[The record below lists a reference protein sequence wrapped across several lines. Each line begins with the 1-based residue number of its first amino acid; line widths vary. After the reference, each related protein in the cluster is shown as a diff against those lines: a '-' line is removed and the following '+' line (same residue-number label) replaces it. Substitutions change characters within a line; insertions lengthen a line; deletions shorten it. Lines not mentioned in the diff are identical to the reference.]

1 MRAGTNR
8 RLLVA
13 LALLLGSLTCGRD
26 TRLSPG
32 SEWLMVAPD
41 GITVLRMRVAKK
53 EGDTIT
59 LRMPFGTMDV
69 KEAQVELL
77 DAATRLIRLRD
88 TGETSNSVGPK

>member
-1 MRAGTNR
+1 M
-8 RLLVA
+8 
-13 LALLLGSLTCGRD
+13 
-26 TRLSPG
+26 SPG

-41 GITVLRMRVAKK
+41 GITVLRLRVAKK

-88 TGETSNSVGPK
+88 AGETSNGFGSK

>member
-1 MRAGTNR
+1 M
-8 RLLVA
+8 LVA
-13 LALLLGSLTCGRD
+13 LALLLGPLSCRRD
-26 TRLSPG
+26 TRMSPG

-41 GITVLRMRVAKK
+41 GITVLRLRVAKK

-88 TGETSNSVGPK
+88 AGETSNGIGSK